1 MMNHPIGDN
10 EQQFCQQREEN
21 EKIMGLLHPIETN
34 WLVIKIYLLF
44 PIGAV
49 DNGIQFFP

>member
-1 MMNHPIGDN
+1 LLILLDWFGMMNHPIGDN

-34 WLVIKIYLLF
+34 
-44 PIGAV
+44 
-49 DNGIQFFP
+49 